1 MHLFSQTETDEQ
13 LASAYFQNKEY
24 DKAVELYEKVYVQ
37 KPNLANYTKYI
48 ECLIKL
54 EEFGKTEKIIKKQI
68 KLYPAIPR
76 YSVDLGYLWSVQGKL
91 SQAQQYYESLIKNAP
106 KDKQY
111 IIDLADAFLYRNEI
125 DYALQTYIAAKKTL
139 NGAYSFHKELA
150 EIYEDNKE
158 YELMMD
164 EYISLLEF
172 DISNITEIQALLQ
185 TIVVEETDGL
195 KSEALKNVLLKRLK
209 KYPAESFY
217 SEMLLWYS
225 TQIKDFETAFI
236 QAKAIDRR
244 LNEDGKKVIDVARLA
259 STNKSYDVAIAAYQY
274 IINKGVENYYY
285 LNSRMEMLDVKYTKI
300 TDEGVYTSNDLLEL
314 EKDYNSVLTELGKS
328 TATISFIKNLAHLQ
342 AFYLNK
348 SNDAI
353 KLLYETLEFKTAKAS
368 SLAECKIELADVL
381 LMTGEV
387 WEATLLYSQV
397 EKAFKDEPIGH
408 TAKFKNAKLTYFIG
422 EFEWAKAQLDVLKA
436 ATSKLI
442 ANDAMEL
449 SLLIN
454 DNSDLDSTY
463 DALLLFAKANLYE
476 FRNKYDS
483 ALFQLDSLFIKYS
496 YHTLFDEAYFKKAQ
510 IYYKKGLID
519 SAIANYNQII
529 LKYSFDILADDATYK
544 LALIYENVNKDKVK
558 AMELYQIIMTSY
570 PGSTY
575 VVEARKKYRLL
586 RGDIVN

>member
-1 MHLFSQTETDEQ
+1 M
-13 LASAYFQNKEY
+13 
-24 DKAVELYEKVYVQ
+24 
-37 KPNLANYTKYI
+37 
-48 ECLIKL
+48 
-54 EEFGKTEKIIKKQI
+54 
-68 KLYPAIPR
+68 
-76 YSVDLGYLWSVQGKL
+76 
-91 SQAQQYYESLIKNAP
+91 
-106 KDKQY
+106 
-111 IIDLADAFLYRNEI
+111 
-125 DYALQTYIAAKKTL
+125 
-139 NGAYSFHKELA
+139 
-150 EIYEDNKE
+150 
-158 YELMMD
+158 
-164 EYISLLEF
+164 
-172 DISNITEIQALLQ
+172 
-185 TIVVEETDGL
+185 VVEESDGL
-195 KSEALKNVLLKRLK
+195 KSEALKDVLLKRIK
-209 KYPAESFY
+209 KYPDETFY

-225 TQIKDFETAFI
+225 TQIKDFQTAFI

-259 STNKSYDVAIAAYQY
+259 STNKFYDVAIAAYQY
-274 IINKGVENYYY
+274 IINKGIDNYYY

-300 TDEGVYTSNDLLEL
+300 TDGGVYTNNDLLEL
-314 EKDYNSVLTELGKS
+314 EKDYNSVLIELGKS

-348 SNDAI
+348 SNEAI
-353 KLLYETLEFKTAKAS
+353 KLLYEALELKTAKAS

-463 DALLLFAKANLYE
+463 DALLLYAKANLYE

-544 LALIYENVNKDKVK
+544 LALIYEDDRKDKVK
-558 AMELYQIIMTSY
+558 AMELYQKLMTSY
-570 PGSTY
+570 QGSTY